1 MLVVGGMELE
11 NRLEEYEF
19 SLKGG
24 TVATK
29 TFTGHPLSKHGET
42 TSAVFL
48 ISFGTW
54 CYLPSIVV
62 SLFMFSRKKNTGNHS
77 FDLLRCWVFWS
88 QPALYMKDAF
98 LTHSNQF
105 LRPFGTVKMF
115 MGRTCCH
122 EVSLVIEE
130 FGYGDSTKQCC
141 ARPGQMLSRK
151 WGWLVRLFLM
161 DI

>member
-42 TSAVFL
+42 TSAVFF

-62 SLFMFSRKKNTGNHS
+62 SLFMFSRKKKH
-77 FDLLRCWVFWS
+77 
-88 QPALYMKDAF
+88 
-98 LTHSNQF
+98 
-105 LRPFGTVKMF
+105 
-115 MGRTCCH
+115 
-122 EVSLVIEE
+122 
-130 FGYGDSTKQCC
+130 
-141 ARPGQMLSRK
+141 RK
-151 WGWLVRLFLM
+151 S
-161 DI
+161 